1 MTSPTRPPVPSGSR
15 PAPPAATGASAP
27 LSPTALPLAAK
38 AALTSGAG
46 DFVTEGNA
54 AAGIAA
60 VTLSDG
66 PHGLRLPRRS
76 GDGGQ
81 LELRSASPAT
91 CFPPAVALGNSW
103 DPALARRVA
112 GALAAEA
119 RAYGVGVVLGPGI
132 NLKRSPLCGRNFE
145 YFSEDPLLSAAL
157 GGAMVE
163 GLQTAGVGAS
173 LKHYAANNQET
184 DRMRVSADIDER
196 PLRELYLRAFERVVR
211 TARPWS
217 VMAAYNAVNGTPVTE
232 NARLLTEILRGEW
245 GFDGIVVSDWGA
257 VRDRVSALRA
267 GLDLQMPAVGG
278 RTDREVVAAIERGL
292 LDEAVLDR
300 SVARLALFARRAG
313 GTGGAGGAG
322 GAGGIAGEGGAGASA
337 PQVSATDAAHGST
350 ASAPALAAL
359 AEAHH
364 RLAAEAAER
373 CVVLLRNEGGLLPL
387 SPATGR
393 LAVVGELA
401 RTPRYQ
407 GGGSSQVAPTRLD
420 TPLDALRARA
430 EGAEVEFAP
439 GYALPGTPPD
449 AAGSPDAE
457 ALTAEAVALAARADT
472 VVLFLG
478 LPLAEESEG
487 FDRTH
492 LDLPGEQLALLA
504 ELAEVN
510 PRVVVVLSHGGVVRT
525 APWQDRVPALLDG
538 ALLGQAGGSA
548 LARVLY
554 GTANPS
560 GRLAETVP
568 VRLADSPSHLSFPGE
583 EGHVRYAEG
592 VFVGYRGYDATGRE
606 VSFPFGHGLS
616 YTSFAY
622 RALTAATTED
632 GTLTAHVTVANTGER
647 HGREIVQLY
656 SRPPRGSRGAHP
668 VRELRA
674 FTAVDLAPGEERT
687 VTLAVPRAEL
697 AFWSVREN
705 GWHVEGGTY
714 RIDVGASS
722 RDIRLS
728 AEAEIAADPSR
739 VRLNG
744 RSTLGEWLSHPVGSA
759 VLQRHIAAAR
769 AASATSGAATGL
781 TDPAVLRF
789 LRDTPL
795 AVIADFPI
803 SPVAPEELPALARA
817 VEAALAEDDDP
828 S

>member
-1 MTSPTRPPVPSGSR
+1 
-15 PAPPAATGASAP
+15 
-27 LSPTALPLAAK
+27 
-38 AALTSGAG
+38 
-46 DFVTEGNA
+46 
-54 AAGIAA
+54 
-60 VTLSDG
+60 
-66 PHGLRLPRRS
+66 
-76 GDGGQ
+76 
-81 LELRSASPAT
+81 
-91 CFPPAVALGNSW
+91 
-103 DPALARRVA
+103 
-112 GALAAEA
+112 
-119 RAYGVGVVLGPGI
+119 
-132 NLKRSPLCGRNFE
+132 
-145 YFSEDPLLSAAL
+145 
-157 GGAMVE
+157 
-163 GLQTAGVGAS
+163 
-173 LKHYAANNQET
+173 
-184 DRMRVSADIDER
+184 
-196 PLRELYLRAFERVVR
+196 
-211 TARPWS
+211 
-217 VMAAYNAVNGTPVTE
+217 
-232 NARLLTEILRGEW
+232 
-245 GFDGIVVSDWGA
+245 
-257 VRDRVSALRA
+257 
-267 GLDLQMPAVGG
+267 
-278 RTDREVVAAIERGL
+278 
-292 LDEAVLDR
+292 
-300 SVARLALFARRAG
+300 
-313 GTGGAGGAG
+313 
-322 GAGGIAGEGGAGASA
+322 
-337 PQVSATDAAHGST
+337 ATDAAHGST

-407 GGGSSQVAPTRLD
+407 GGGSSQVTPTRLD

-449 AAGSPDAE
+449 AAGSPDTE

-554 GTANPS
+554 GTVNPS

-622 RALTAATTED
+622 RALTVAPTED

-769 AASATSGAATGL
+769 AASGTSGAAAGL

-803 SPVAPEELPALARA
+803 SPVAPEELPALAGA

>member
-1 MTSPTRPPVPSGSR
+1 M
-15 PAPPAATGASAP
+15 
-27 LSPTALPLAAK
+27 SPTALPLAAK

-232 NARLLTEILRGEW
+232 NARLLTEILRDEW

-278 RTDREVVAAIERGL
+278 RTDREVVAAVERGL

-313 GTGGAGGAG
+313 G
-322 GAGGIAGEGGAGASA
+322 AGGIGSEGGASASA
-337 PQVSATDAAHGST
+337 PQVSATDAADGST

-407 GGGSSQVAPTRLD
+407 GGGSSQVTPTRLD

-457 ALTAEAVALAARADT
+457 ALTAEAVALAARAGT

-554 GTANPS
+554 GTVNPS

-622 RALTAATTED
+622 RALTVATTED
-632 GTLTAHVTVANTGER
+632 GTLRAHVTVANTGER
-647 HGREIVQLY
+647 HGREIIQLY

-728 AEAEIAADPSR
+728 AEAEVAADPSR

-769 AASATSGAATGL
+769 AASGTSGAATGL

-803 SPVAPEELPALARA
+803 SPVIPEELPALAEA